1 MLFQEFVDNLD
12 AIQEIILNIINE
24 EEENLEFEFENLISE
39 FENQRI
45 GENKNDLKAI
55 LYLISKISIN
65 YHQTQTFYI
74 RIQRIL
80 SFLKDNTIKFFSNFE
95 IFNIFKENK
104 RLLLFLFN
112 ENIIIPD
119 KLIFSHI
126 SKNKFK
132 KRGYIQYFY
141 PEFKI
146 FNSNSIFEM
155 DTELF
160 DKNRKKGVND
170 NYICELIQ
178 NDSIED
184 FVAYTNRTNFLLSS
198 KVSSSIFET
207 NLFLLKHEPTL
218 IEYSAFY
225 GSIQIF
231 TYLFLNKVKL
241 SPSIWLYAIHS
252 KSSDL
257 IHFIEPKVKPPKNNF
272 CECYEESV
280 KCHHIDIM
288 NYIKNTL
295 FQNGEE
301 KLINE
306 LVLSLRYFNFSLM
319 SNILGNFGN
328 VEEIAKDDNAFYYL
342 CKSDY
347 CNIVDFLLKN
357 SRINVN
363 YKKVLLRKNL
373 CHLKNNFF
381 NTVSY

>member
-24 EEENLEFEFENLISE
+24 EEENLEFEFENLKSE

-55 LYLISKISIN
+55 LYLISKISNN

-112 ENIIIPD
+112 EKIIIPD

-257 IHFIEPKVKPPKNNF
+257 IHLIEPKVKPPKNNF

-280 KCHHIDIM
+280 KCYHIDIM

-363 YKKVLLRKNL
+363 YKKVL
-373 CHLKNNFF
+373 
-381 NTVSY
+381 